1 VLEQTM
7 KTIAIVL
14 PSIVLAL
21 AVGLIVT
28 TEGTPSALFTAP
40 TADVQNVGIFGHV
53 EFVHKN
59 ADGYVVSYY
68 QADNLVMDDGKNC
81 VLTDLFAQATGACTT
96 SAAGFTFIGL
106 GNGTCVSC
114 EDATRTDVEVPMV
127 GTDGVRQEDTDT
139 TTPAFTAA
147 LAGAS
152 GIAIINTE
160 SPFNIGASNET
171 ANIFEAGLFDAVT
184 GGNAFAIRNT
194 TAATPNLGIDVNAG
208 DTLDV
213 TWTINVG

>member
-1 VLEQTM
+1 MLDQTM
-7 KTIAIVL
+7 KTLAIVL
-14 PSIVLAL
+14 PTIVFAF

-40 TADVQNVGIFGHV
+40 ATDVQNVGIFGHV
-53 EFVHKN
+53 EFVHKD

-68 QADNLVMDDGKNC
+68 QADNQVLDDGKNC
-81 VLTDLFAQATGACTT
+81 VITDLFAQATGSCAT
-96 SAAGFTFIGL
+96 SAAGFTFIAIS
-106 GNGTCVSC
+106 NFTCTTC
-114 EDATRTDVEVPMV
+114 EDATRTTLNGEMDQ
-127 GTDGVRQEDTDT
+127 RREDTDT

-147 LAGAS
+147 ASGAS
-152 GIAIINTE
+152 GVAIINTE
-160 SPFNIGASNET
+160 VPFNMGAGNET
-171 ANIFEAGLFDAVT
+171 NNIFQAALFDATT